1 MQKPIAVLIAAVLF
15 LPQAAIHAQPYPP
28 YPSRPIKFVIPF
40 GPGSASDVL
49 ARIAGQDLSQSL
61 GQPVVVVQKPGADGA
76 LSGIEVKRS
85 AADGYTFLFGTNS
98 PLAVVP
104 NIRKEPP
111 YDVMAD
117 FTPVTFLGDN
127 TFFIVVHPS
136 VPAKSIDELIAHAK
150 ANPKALNYAAG
161 NTYALV
167 ATALF
172 AVNNGIALL
181 AVPYKSEPD
190 AMVDL
195 LSGRIHL
202 IFGTST
208 SVSAHVKDGKL
219 RVLATTLPERSQ
231 LMPDVP
237 SFPEAGQPMFPIGPW
252 FALVGPAGLPPEIVA
267 RMNREM
273 VVVLAKASV
282 RDLMLKQGFVPRSST
297 PEALAAYMKDQLAVW
312 KTALKAAGVE
322 PQ

>member
-1 MQKPIAVLIAAVLF
+1 MQKLIAAVIAAVFF
-15 LPQAAIHAQPYPP
+15 LPLVPVHAQP
-28 YPSRPIKFVIPF
+28 YPSRPIRWVIPF
-40 GPGSASDVL
+40 GPGSATDTL

-61 GQPVVVVQKPGADGA
+61 GQPVVVVPKPGADGA
-76 LSGIEVKRS
+76 LSALDVKRS
-85 AADGYTFLFGTNS
+85 AADGYTFLYGTNS

-111 YDVMAD
+111 YDVMTD
-117 FTPVTFLGDN
+117 FTPVTYLGDN

-136 VPAKSIDELIAHAK
+136 VPAKSIAELIAHAK
-150 ANPKALNYAAG
+150 GNPKALNYAAG

-172 AVNNGIALL
+172 AVNNGIAMQ
-181 AVPYKSEPD
+181 VVTYKSEPD
-190 AMVDL
+190 AIVDL

-202 IFGTST
+202 MFSTST
-208 SVSAHVKDGKL
+208 TASAHVKEGKL
-219 RVLATTLPERSQ
+219 RVLATTLPERSP

-237 SFPEAGQPMFPIGPW
+237 SFPETGQSKFPIGPW
-252 FALVGPAGLPPEIVA
+252 FALVGPAGLPREIVA
-267 RMNREM
+267 RMNKEM
-273 VVVLAKASV
+273 VAVLAKPAV
-282 RDLMLKQGFVPRSST
+282 RELMLKQGFMAKSST
-297 PEALAAYMKDQLAVW
+297 PEALTIYMKDQLAIW